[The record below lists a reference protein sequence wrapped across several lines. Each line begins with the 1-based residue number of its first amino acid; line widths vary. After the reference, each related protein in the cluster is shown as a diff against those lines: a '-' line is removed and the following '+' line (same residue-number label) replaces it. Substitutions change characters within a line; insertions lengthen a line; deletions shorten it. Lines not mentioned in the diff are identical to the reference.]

1 LGLEK
6 RRKFHNEFF
15 FNFRRLTS
23 NVGAVELISPDGLN
37 SFELKKQKK
46 IPRFQMGALLF
57 TFLFGK
63 EPFKYLGVIEILVDQ
78 GLQLG
83 IYESTPRPQEQVT
96 QKDTV
101 IPIYGHVLRFEI
113 SFVLSASKT
122 VLRPV
127 TLNETTASDGDLA
140 KNCVPVGDIVDF

>member
-1 LGLEK
+1 
-6 RRKFHNEFF
+6 
-15 FNFRRLTS
+15 
-23 NVGAVELISPDGLN
+23 
-37 SFELKKQKK
+37 
-46 IPRFQMGALLF
+46 MGALLF